1 MHWFSTL
8 TTQTS
13 TKSGTNT
20 PDAASNSHDLL
31 FDEKKAV
38 REKIIQR
45 WNCTEHSLPDKPAA
59 CWHHRDHP
67 GVCYPITLG
76 NSTIGSLSLWVILH
90 SHYST
95 FVLITSGVLSH
106 SLEIL
111 KNTMRMRNRWR
122 WISPLL
128 TVHQHPG
135 HHHHNSPCL
144 CQYHI
149 HSIPLPI
156 CIYLNP
162 PGLQALCQYHQPH
175 SLWGLARTP
184 LSHQNMSQVQLSQP
198 GFNT

>member
-1 MHWFSTL
+1 MHWLSTL
-8 TTQTS
+8 TAQTS
-13 TKSGTNT
+13 MKSGMNM
-20 PDAASNSHDLL
+20 PDAASNSHNLL

-38 REKIIQR
+38 WEKIIQW

-76 NSTIGSLSLWVILH
+76 NLNYWVVLIV
-90 SHYST
+90 SHST
-95 FVLITSGVLSH
+95 FALLHICTDYQWGSFTQLRDP
-106 SLEIL
+106 
-111 KNTMRMRNRWR
+111 MRMRNHWR

-144 CQYHI
+144 CQCHI

-156 CIYLNP
+156 CI
-162 PGLQALCQYHQPH
+162 
-175 SLWGLARTP
+175 
-184 LSHQNMSQVQLSQP
+184 
-198 GFNT
+198 